1 MAYGD
6 FKDVTRKTDSSKTF
20 REKAFNIVKNPK
32 YDRYQRG
39 LVSMVYKL
47 FDKRT
52 VGGAVKNYSNKESA
66 EELYTPIIGKF
77 KKSILIFYRQYN
89 KQI

>member
-1 MAYGD
+1 
-6 FKDVTRKTDSSKTF
+6 
-20 REKAFNIVKNPK
+20 
-32 YDRYQRG
+32 
-39 LVSMVYKL
+39 MVYKL